1 MKILYLHQHFQ
12 KEKGAT
18 RSYEFSKFFL
28 KQGDSV
34 TLITGT
40 GTSETTAEG
49 LEVVSTATK
58 YDQKMSKWRRI
69 QAFVQFMTGSF
80 KLGMKQK
87 HVDVIYATSTPLTVG
102 LVGLALSKMKR
113 VPFVFE
119 VRDVWPDVP
128 VKLGYLKNRF
138 LIGILS
144 YLEKQLYK
152 HAAEVVALSP
162 AMKENIVAKGAASEK
177 VHVVENL
184 ANNEAMKR
192 IIAKTPTSLKVES
205 WVRDRFVVIHPG
217 TMGEVNGLQH
227 LLNAAR
233 ELKDKSHIGFVLIG
247 EGSEKAALQQQVVE
261 QDLENVLIL
270 DEMPKKEVQSF
281 MKCCDLGAMTVKDA
295 RILWDNSANK
305 FFDFL
310 AAGLPVILNYQGW
323 QHDVLVK
330 SGAGEGFLYAD
341 QAGYCR
347 FIEEMAQDKVL
358 YQKAQQ
364 ASKRLSEAYDAE
376 RLAGRMH
383 DILVKGAGGYEASR

>member
-1 MKILYLHQHFQ
+1 MKILYIHQHFQ

-18 RSYEFSKFFL
+18 RSYEFSKYFL
-28 KQGDSV
+28 KQGHNV

-40 GTSETTAEG
+40 GMSETTAEG
-49 LEVVSTATK
+49 LDVISTETK
-58 YDQKMSKWRRI
+58 YNQKMSKWRRI

-80 KLGMKQK
+80 RLGLKQK
-87 HVDVIYATSTPLTVG
+87 SVDVIYATSTPLTVG
-102 LVGLALSKMKR
+102 LVGLALSKVKR
-113 VPFVFE
+113 IPFVFE

-128 VKLGYLKNRF
+128 VKLGYLKNRY
-138 LIGILS
+138 LIGMLS

-152 HAAEVVALSP
+152 HATQVVVLSP
-162 AMKENIVAKGAASEK
+162 AMKENIVAKGVMSEK

-192 IIAKTPTSLKVES
+192 VIAKIPASLAIRS
-205 WVRDRFVVIHPG
+205 WMQDRFVVVHPG

-227 LLNAAR
+227 LVNIAR
-233 ELKDKSHIGFVLIG
+233 EMKDKSHIGFVLIG
-247 EGSEKAALQQQVVE
+247 EGSEKEKLKRQVVE
-261 QDLENVLIL
+261 YDLKNVLIL

-281 MKCCDLGAMTVKDA
+281 LKCCDLGAMTVKDA

-330 SGAGEGFLYAD
+330 SGAGAGFLYND
-341 QAGYCR
+341 QTGYCR
-347 FIEEMAQDKVL
+347 FIEELAQDKAR
-358 YQKAQQ
+358 YHRAQC
-364 ASKRLSEAYDAE
+364 ASKQLSEDYDSE
-376 RLAGRMH
+376 RLASRVH
-383 DILVKGAGGYEASR
+383 DILVKGVGGHEALR

>member
-28 KQGDSV
+28 RQGHSV
-34 TLITGT
+34 TLITGI
-40 GTSETTAEG
+40 GSSETTAEG
-49 LEVVSTATK
+49 LKVMSTATE

-69 QAFVQFMTGSF
+69 KAFVQFMIKSF

-87 HVDVIYATSTPLTVG
+87 SVDVIYATSTPLTVG
-102 LVGLALSKMKR
+102 VVGLALSKIKR

-128 VKLGYLKNRF
+128 VKLGYLKNRL
-138 LIGILS
+138 LIGVLS

-152 HAAEVVALSP
+152 HAVEIVALSP
-162 AMKENIVAKGAASEK
+162 AMKENIVAKGVDIDK

-184 ANNEAMKR
+184 ANNESMKR
-192 IIAKTPTSLKVES
+192 IIAKTPTSLTVKS
-205 WVRDRFVVIHPG
+205 WVKDRFIVIHPG

-227 LLNAAR
+227 LLNAAC
-233 ELKDKSHIGFVLIG
+233 ELKDKSHIGFILIG
-247 EGSEKAALQQQVVE
+247 EGSEKAVLQQQVVE
-261 QDLENVLIL
+261 QGLENVLIL
-270 DEMPKKEVQSF
+270 DELPKKEVQSF
-281 MKCCDLGAMTVKDA
+281 MKCCDLGAMTVKDV

-347 FIEEMAQDKVL
+347 FIEEMAQDKVR
-358 YQKAQQ
+358 YYKAQQ
-364 ASKRLSEAYDAE
+364 ASKRLSENYDTE
-376 RLAGRMH
+376 RLAARMH